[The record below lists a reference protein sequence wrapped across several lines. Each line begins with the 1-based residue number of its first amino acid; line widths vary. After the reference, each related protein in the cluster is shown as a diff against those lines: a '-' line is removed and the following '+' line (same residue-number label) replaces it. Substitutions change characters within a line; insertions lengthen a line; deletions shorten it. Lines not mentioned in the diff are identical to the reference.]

1 MSTFAVGFSA
11 GALAVV
17 SGGSSI
23 GAAIGVGAATSA
35 VTSFNNE
42 MVAQTGANFTSDG
55 NINWDNVWM
64 STVSGAVAGAAREIG
79 SVCPPT
85 LMQRVV
91 EDCVDCM
98 PDLVAY
104 DENRNDLY
112 NGLTGMGYECAKPDG
127 AFYLFMKAPNGD
139 DMAFS
144 EAAKLE
150 ENILIV
156 PGTGFGC
163 PGYLRLAYC
172 VSNET
177 IKNSMPGFKRLI
189 EKYGK

>member
-1 MSTFAVGFSA
+1 
-11 GALAVV
+11 
-17 SGGSSI
+17 
-23 GAAIGVGAATSA
+23 
-35 VTSFNNE
+35 
-42 MVAQTGANFTSDG
+42 
-55 NINWDNVWM
+55 
-64 STVSGAVAGAAREIG
+64 
-79 SVCPPT
+79 
-85 LMQRVV
+85 
-91 EDCVDCM
+91 
-98 PDLVAY
+98 
-104 DENRNDLY
+104 
-112 NGLTGMGYECAKPDG
+112 
-127 AFYLFMKAPNGD
+127 
-139 DMAFS
+139 MAFS

>member
-1 MSTFAVGFSA
+1 
-11 GALAVV
+11 
-17 SGGSSI
+17 
-23 GAAIGVGAATSA
+23 
-35 VTSFNNE
+35 
-42 MVAQTGANFTSDG
+42 
-55 NINWDNVWM
+55 
-64 STVSGAVAGAAREIG
+64 
-79 SVCPPT
+79 
-85 LMQRVV
+85 
-91 EDCVDCM
+91 
-98 PDLVAY
+98 
-104 DENRNDLY
+104 
-112 NGLTGMGYECAKPDG
+112 MGYECAKPEG

>member
-1 MSTFAVGFSA
+1 
-11 GALAVV
+11 
-17 SGGSSI
+17 
-23 GAAIGVGAATSA
+23 
-35 VTSFNNE
+35 
-42 MVAQTGANFTSDG
+42 
-55 NINWDNVWM
+55 
-64 STVSGAVAGAAREIG
+64 
-79 SVCPPT
+79 
-85 LMQRVV
+85 MQRVV
-91 EDCVDCM
+91 EECVDCM

-177 IKNSMPGFKRLI
+177 IKNSMPGLPIKYYRNNPKGLCTQMHRPFFFKLIPLIMQVFPLQQVFRLRS
-189 EKYGK
+189 GPLLPF